1 MKRSNQGFTLL
12 EILVAIAI
20 ILVVTAVGVVSYT
33 AINKKARDSKR
44 TSDMQQIRQAL
55 EMYRS
60 DNGFYPSVNVSGFDT
75 TANLGATLATYMTA
89 VPVDP
94 KDSETQRYLFTATNA
109 LNGNYY
115 GYCLCVKMEN
125 TPALTG
131 TCSSISSSCNYGERN
146 P

>member
-33 AINKKARDSKR
+33 TINKKARDSRR

-60 DNGFYPSVNVSGFDT
+60 DNGFYPPVNTSGFDT
-75 TANLGATLATYMTA
+75 TANLAASLTTYMSA

-94 KDSETQRYLFTATNA
+94 KHSVTQQYLFSATDV
-109 LNGNYY
+109 LNGQYY
-115 GYCLCVKMEN
+115 GYCLCIKMEN
-125 TPALTG
+125 TPSSAG